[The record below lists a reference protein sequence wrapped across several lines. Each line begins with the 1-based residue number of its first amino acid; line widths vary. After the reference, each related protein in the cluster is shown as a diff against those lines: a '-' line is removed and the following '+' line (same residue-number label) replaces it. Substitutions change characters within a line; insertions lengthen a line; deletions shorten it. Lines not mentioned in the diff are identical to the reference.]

1 MIDIRDLRFAQVC
14 APGQPGDAPTKV
26 AYKSPVLR
34 AYGSVRELTTGGSS
48 ANSDGINVTM
58 MA

>member
-1 MIDIRDLRFAQVC
+1 MIEIRDSRFPQART
-14 APGQPGDAPTKV
+14 PGQPDDAPIKF
-26 AYKSPVLR
+26 AYKPPVLR

-58 MA
+58 MN